1 MNIDMEFMDCNLSY
15 GPDTMKGALPGCP
28 DIGALRAE
36 LSCAGVAGGL
46 VYYAMEEPILGNEII
61 ARDINRDAARDIS
74 RDAARDISRD
84 DSRGAKGAS
93 LPNRLYGCWSI
104 LPSCTGEIVPPGDL
118 SQAMKKS
125 NIAALALNPQAN
137 RYMPCAMAIGD
148 YLAMAQERS
157 IPVLMNTGRGL
168 TLEQAD
174 ALMRDFRDLTVIL
187 TFANCWPSDR
197 QLRPF
202 LDSYPN
208 LYLDMSYIQTAS
220 WLPDI
225 TLRYGAE
232 RVLFGSAFPEC
243 YIGAHMM
250 VIRHAELSDAD
261 KALIAGGNLKR
272 LLKGARV

>member
-1 MNIDMEFMDCNLSY
+1 
-15 GPDTMKGALPGCP
+15 MKGQLPGCP

-36 LSCAGVAGGL
+36 LDRAGVAGGL

-61 ARDINRDAARDIS
+61 ARDVANVRGARGMGGIRGERDA
-74 RDAARDISRD
+74 
-84 DSRGAKGAS
+84 RGA
-93 LPNRLYGCWSI
+93 PELYGCWSL
-104 LPSCTGEIVPPGDL
+104 LPSSTGEITPPGEL
-118 SQAMKKS
+118 PKAMKKS

-137 RYMPCAMAIGD
+137 RYMPRASVIGD
-148 YLAMAQERS
+148 YLEMAQERS
-157 IPVLMNTGRGL
+157 IPVLLNTGRGL

-174 ALMRDFRDLTVIL
+174 ALMSEFRNLTAIL
-187 TFANCWPSDR
+187 TYANCWPSDR
-197 QLRPF
+197 QFRPF

-225 TLRYGAE
+225 TQRYGAG

-250 VIRHAELSDAD
+250 VVLHAELSDDD
-261 KALIAGGNLKR
+261 KALIAGGNLKK
-272 LLKGARV
+272 LLKGARI